1 VGKGDVPII
10 KGPLPSAVDGEP
22 MPVFGTSYYIA
33 PEVLERNYNEMCDIW
48 SLGVIL
54 YLMLTGC
61 APFNGATDDEIHAK
75 IRTGKY
81 SIETLVDA
89 GASDDAIDLITHML
103 EFNKEKRIS
112 AVHAQDHPWII
123 KNAKK
128 DKP

>member
-1 VGKGDVPII
+1 
-10 KGPLPSAVDGEP
+10 

-33 PEVLERNYNEMCDIW
+33 PEVLERNYNESCDIW

-61 APFNGATDDEIHAK
+61 APFNGATDGEIHAK
-75 IRTGKY
+75 IKTGKY

-103 EFNKEKRIS
+103 EFNKDKRIS
-112 AVHAQDHPWII
+112 AVQA
-123 KNAKK
+123 
-128 DKP
+128 